1 MLKCFAHHFDLFE
14 IFLVKFQRGK
24 GALVHNSL
32 VVQSPALCHST
43 SFLVLKGMIYVAR
56 VNPEVFLKIQA
67 SLNRFNTENLN
78 SREGEPRA

>member
-1 MLKCFAHHFDLFE
+1 M
-14 IFLVKFQRGK
+14 
-24 GALVHNSL
+24 
-32 VVQSPALCHST
+32 VQSPDLCHST

-78 SREGEPRA
+78 SREGEPREVFELTLHIVKNIP